1 MTKAAVLGFLCTL
14 AVPAAAMAE
23 SAPPAKID
31 AAAQTDFLGEIVIT
45 AQRRVE
51 KLDQVPIAAS
61 VISGAEL
68 TTRGVSNLD
77 DLGSVAPALNI
88 QNQQALA
95 YVNIRGVGL
104 QSTNPTTSCE
114 SSESTGAPLCPGR
127 ILCANKNISVST
139 APL

>member
-1 MTKAAVLGFLCTL
+1 MTKAAVLGFLYTL

-61 VISGAEL
+61 VVSGAEL
-68 TTRGVSNLD
+68 TTRLATDAIWAGVTSW
-77 DLGSVAPALNI
+77 SCLN
-88 QNQQALA
+88 
-95 YVNIRGVGL
+95 
-104 QSTNPTTSCE
+104 TTS
-114 SSESTGAPLCPGR
+114 
-127 ILCANKNISVST
+127 SV
-139 APL
+139 